1 MRYNLAKNSKK
12 FPIPNLSSSQKESY
26 NALVKEG
33 LEELLKE
40 FGTIIDESGRAW
52 ELTFSNP
59 TLEKPTITID
69 DAVDKGKSYEAPWY
83 LTATIKD
90 PVRRLEKVQNIYM
103 GDIPLMTDTGSFI
116 INGVEKVVQHQLVRA
131 EGAYF
136 TAEIS
141 PITRQVL
148 GGVKIQPKVG
158 SWIEIETS
166 RTGVLSVKID
176 KKRKF
181 TATTLLRVFGIDSDD
196 EIREL
201 FKDVD
206 TNPEVSYIESTI
218 VKDPSSSKE
227 EAAIEIFRKMKP
239 GEPLI
244 LEDAER
250 LVEQIFF
257 DPNRYSLGK
266 VGRFKI
272 NQKFGL
278 DTANDDLHRLLNK
291 EDLVEI
297 IKYVIKINNGLGYAD
312 DIDHLGNRRIK
323 SVGELL
329 QVEIRRGFLQLR
341 SNILEKISLQPR
353 DSFPEPSA
361 LISTKPVSSKIQS
374 FFNTGRSTN
383 LHDTYNPLTRLDFLR
398 RTNAAGLTKERAGL
412 AVRDVHYSQYGKICA
427 VRTPEGS
434 NIGLVTFLS
443 IYARIN
449 EFGFIESPYFKLDK
463 SGDKVKVTDEVV
475 YLAAYDEDNHYIVGY
490 GAEVDDNDYI
500 VENQVPLR
508 KKGQFVLGNPSQA
521 DYIDVDS
528 AQIIGITAG
537 LIPFIQSDDVARTL
551 IASSQLNQAV
561 PLIKADAPLVGTGIE
576 QDIAKNSEW
585 IQLAEKNGVVEYADS
600 RKVVVKYAGDKEAKT
615 YTPIKFRKSNNNT
628 NYNQVVRVNSGQKIT
643 AGDVLFEGPSIA
655 NSELALGAN
664 VRAAYMVWNGY
675 EFEDGIVI
683 SDRLVKEDLLT
694 SIKIEIKK
702 CQLLETKLGDE
713 EITRDI
719 PNVAEDTLRHL
730 DSKGIVAVGSEV
742 VPGDILVGK
751 VAPKGEGD
759 LSAEER
765 LLRAIFGEKAREVRN
780 TSLTMENGEK
790 GTVID
795 VRRITRKDSNTL
807 GNGVIEEIHVYLAQQ
822 KKIEIGDK
830 IAGRHGNKGVI
841 SAIVPEIDMPHMED
855 GTSVDIIFSSESVL
869 KRMNLGQTYEA
880 PLGLAGRRLGKRY
893 SIPVLKQVN
902 LDSIAN
908 ELVSAGISPT
918 GKARLIDGRTG
929 EYFDNPITVGE
940 GYILKLHH
948 MSEEKIHARSTGPY
962 NLIHQQPQQGKS
974 NMGGQRLG
982 EMEVWALQA
991 YSAANLLQEMLT
1003 IKSDDMIGRDKAFKA
1018 ILTGQ
1023 EIPEPTV
1030 PESFKLLV
1038 RELNGLGLGIEPL
1051 EAVREVVEEVAPSD
1065 LAPTE
1070 EYTLEDEDTENKQTE
1085 GMSEVEETDINEEN
1099 LDTEENQ

>member
-1 MRYNLAKNSKK
+1 MRYNLAKNSNK
-12 FPIPNLSSSQKESY
+12 FPLPNLSSSQKESY
-26 NALVKEG
+26 NALIKEG
-33 LEELLKE
+33 LDDLLKE
-40 FGTIIDESGRAW
+40 FGTIIDESGRGW
-52 ELTFSNP
+52 ELVFSNP
-59 TLEKPTITID
+59 TLEKSTISID
-69 DAVDKGKSYEAPWY
+69 ECVEKGKTFEAPWY
-83 LTATIKD
+83 LTATLKD
-90 PVRRLEKVQNIYM
+90 PIRRLEKVQNIYM

-136 TAEIS
+136 TAETS

-158 SWIEIETS
+158 SWVEIETS

-181 TATTLLRVFGIDSDD
+181 TATTLLRVFGIESDD

-201 FKDVD
+201 FKEVD
-206 TNPEVSYIESTI
+206 INPEVSYIESTI

-244 LEDAER
+244 LEDAQR
-250 LVEQIFF
+250 TVDQIFF
-257 DPNRYSLGK
+257 DSNRYSLGK

-278 DTANDDLHRLLNK
+278 DTPNDDTHRLLNK
-291 EDLVEI
+291 EDLVQIMKYI
-297 IKYVIKINNGLGYAD
+297 IMINNGIGYAD

-329 QVEIRRGFLQLR
+329 QIEIRRGFLQLR

-353 DSFPEPSA
+353 ESFPEPSV

-398 RTNAAGLTKERAGL
+398 RTTASGLAKERAGL

-427 VRTPEGS
+427 VRTPEGN

-443 IYARIN
+443 IYAKIN
-449 EFGFIESPYFKLDK
+449 DYGFIETPYYRLDK
-463 SGDKVKVTDEVV
+463 SEDKVKVTDEVV
-475 YLAAYDEDNHYIVGY
+475 YLAAYDEDNHFIVGY
-490 GAEVDDNDYI
+490 GAEVDEKGYI
-500 VENQVPLR
+500 TENQVPLR
-508 KKGQFVLGNPSQA
+508 KKGQFALGNPTSA
-521 DYIDVDS
+521 DFIDVDS

-537 LIPFIQSDDVARTL
+537 LIPFIQSDDVSRTL
-551 IASSQLNQAV
+551 IASSQMNQAV
-561 PLIKADAPLVGTGIE
+561 PLIKSDAPIVGTGVE
-576 QDIAKNSEW
+576 EGIAKNSEW
-585 IQLAEKNGVVEYADS
+585 IQLAEKDGVVEYSDAK
-600 RKVVVKYAGDKEAKT
+600 KVTVKYAGDKDLTT
-615 YTPIKFRKSNNNT
+615 YTPIKFRKSNNST
-628 NYNQVVRVNSGQKIT
+628 NYNQRVKVTSGQKVK
-643 AGDVLFEGPSIA
+643 AGDVLFEGPSID
-655 NSELALGAN
+655 NSELSLGAN

-683 SDRLVKEDLLT
+683 SDRLVKEDILT

-702 CQLLETKLGDE
+702 CKLLETKIGDE
-713 EITRDI
+713 ELTRDI
-719 PNVAEDTLRHL
+719 PNVADSALRHL
-730 DSKGIVAVGSEV
+730 DSKGIVAIGSEV

-795 VRRITRKDSNTL
+795 VKRISRKDSNTL

-822 KKIEIGDK
+822 KKIEVGDK
-830 IAGRHGNKGVI
+830 VAGRHGNKGVI

-880 PLGLAGRRLGKRY
+880 PLGLAGRRLGKKY
-893 SIPVLKQVN
+893 AVPVLKGIETKN
-902 LDSIAN
+902 IEN
-908 ELVSAGISPT
+908 ELEAAGISTT
-918 GKARLIDGRTG
+918 GKAKLIDGRTG

-940 GYILKLHH
+940 TYILKLHH

-991 YSAANLLQEMLT
+991 YSAAKLLQEMLT
-1003 IKSDDMIGRDKAFKA
+1003 IKSDDMTGRNNAFKA
-1018 ILTGQ
+1018 LLTGQ
-1023 EIPEPTV
+1023 EIPEPNV

-1051 EAVREVVEEVAPSD
+1051 EAVREEVEEIVTSEIV
-1065 LAPTE
+1065 PTE
-1070 EYTLEDEDTENKQTE
+1070 EYTLEDEDSDDKQTE
-1085 GMSEVEETDINEEN
+1085 GMSELNDTDNNEEN
-1099 LDTEENQ
+1099 FEMEETK

>member
-1 MRYNLAKNSKK
+1 MRYNLAKNPKK
-12 FPIPNLSSSQKESY
+12 FPLPNLSSSQKESY
-26 NALVKEG
+26 NALMKEG
-33 LEELLKE
+33 LEDLLKE
-40 FGTIIDESGRAW
+40 FGTIIDESGRGW
-52 ELTFSNP
+52 ELQFSNP
-59 TLEKPTITID
+59 TLEKPTISID
-69 DAVDKGKSYEAPWY
+69 EAVDKGKSYEAPWY
-83 LTATIKD
+83 LTVTIKD

-103 GDIPLMTDTGSFI
+103 GDIPVMTDTGSFI
-116 INGVEKVVQHQLVRA
+116 INGIEKVVQHQLVRA

-136 TAEIS
+136 TSETS
-141 PITRQVL
+141 PITRQTL
-148 GGVKIQPKVG
+148 GGVKIQPKIG

-181 TATTLLRVFGIDSDD
+181 TATTLLRVFGIESDD

-244 LEDAER
+244 LEDAQR

-257 DPNRYSLGK
+257 DSNRYSLGK

-278 DTANDDLHRLLNK
+278 DTPNDDNHRLLNK

-297 IKYVIKINNGLGYAD
+297 FKYIIKINNGLGDAD

-329 QVEIRRGFLQLR
+329 QIEIRRGFLQLR

-427 VRTPEGS
+427 VRTPEGA

-443 IYARIN
+443 MYSRIN
-449 EFGFIESPYFKLDK
+449 EFGFIETPYFKLDK
-463 SGDKVKVTDEVV
+463 SGDNVRVTDEVV
-475 YLAAYDEDNHYIVGY
+475 YLAAYDEDNHYII
-490 GAEVDDNDYI
+490 GAGPEVDEKGYF
-500 VENQVPLR
+500 VEKQVPLR
-508 KKGQFVLGNPSQA
+508 KKGQFLLADASMA
-521 DYIDVDS
+521 DYIDVDA
-528 AQIIGITAG
+528 AQVIGITAG
-537 LIPFIQSDDVARTL
+537 LIPFIQSDDVSRTL
-551 IASSQLNQAV
+551 MASAQLNQAV
-561 PLIKADAPLVGTGIE
+561 PLIKADTPIVATGIE
-576 QDIAKNSEW
+576 SDIARNSEW
-585 IQLAEKNGVVEYADS
+585 IQLAENNGIVEYADS
-600 RKVVVKYAGDKEAKT
+600 KKVVVKYEGAKQSTT
-615 YTPIKFRKSNNNT
+615 YTPIKFRKSNNST
-628 NYNQVVRVNSGQKIT
+628 NYNQVVRVATGQKVKKD
-643 AGDVLFEGPSIA
+643 DVLFEGPSME
-655 NSELALGAN
+655 NGELALGAN
-664 VRAAYMVWNGY
+664 VLAAYMVWNGF

-683 SDRLVKEDLLT
+683 SDRLVKDDILT

-702 CQLLETKLGDE
+702 CPVLETKLGDE

-719 PNVAEDTLRHL
+719 PNVAEDSLRHL

-780 TSLTMENGEK
+780 TSLSMENGEK

-795 VRRITRKDSNTL
+795 VRRITRKDSNSL

-830 IAGRHGNKGVI
+830 LAGRHGNKGVI

-855 GTSVDIIFSSESVL
+855 GTPVDIILSSESVL
-869 KRMNLGQTYEA
+869 KRMNLGQTYES
-880 PLGLAGRRLGKRY
+880 PLGLAGRRLGKKY
-893 SIPVLKQVN
+893 NVSVLKEV
-902 LDSIAN
+902 DRAEIEK
-908 ELVSAGISPT
+908 ELVAAGLST
-918 GKARLIDGRTG
+918 NGKSKLIDGRTG
-929 EYFDNPITVGE
+929 EYFENEVTVGE
-940 GYILKLHH
+940 TYILKLHH

-1003 IKSDDMIGRDKAFKA
+1003 IKSDDMIGRNKAFKA
-1018 ILTGQ
+1018 LLTGQ

-1051 EAVREVVEEVAPSD
+1051 EAVREEVEETLPTENV
-1065 LAPTE
+1065 PTE
-1070 EYTLEDEDTENKQTE
+1070 EYTLEDDDTENHQTE
-1085 GMSEVEETDINEEN
+1085 GMSEVEEFESNEDSFEMEEN
-1099 LDTEENQ
+1099 K

>member
-12 FPIPNLSSSQKESY
+12 FPLPNLSSSQKESY
-26 NALVKEG
+26 NSLIKEG
-33 LEELLKE
+33 LNELLNE
-40 FGTIIDESGRAW
+40 FGTIVDETGRGW

-59 TLEKPTITID
+59 TLEKPAITIEE
-69 DAVDKGKSYEAPWY
+69 AILKGKSYEAPWY
-83 LTATIKD
+83 MKATLKD
-90 PVRRLEKVQNIYM
+90 PIRRLEKVQNIYM
-103 GDIPLMTDTGSFI
+103 GDIPLMTDTGTFI
-116 INGVEKVVQHQLVRA
+116 INGIEKIVQHQLVRA
-131 EGAYF
+131 EGSYF

-141 PITRQVL
+141 PLTRQVL
-148 GGVKIQPKVG
+148 GGVKIQPKIG
-158 SWIEIETS
+158 SWVEIETS

-181 TATTLLRVFGIDSDD
+181 TATTLLRVFGIESDD
-196 EIREL
+196 QIREL

-206 TNPEVSYIESTI
+206 TNPEISYIESTI

-227 EAAIEIFRKMKP
+227 EAAIEIYRKMKP

-244 LEDAER
+244 LEDAQR
-250 LVEQIFF
+250 LIDQLFF

-278 DTANDDLHRLLNK
+278 DTPNDENHRLITK

-297 IKYVIKINNGLGYAD
+297 MKYVIKINNGLGEAD
-312 DIDHLGNRRIK
+312 DIDHLGNRRLK

-329 QVEIRRGFLQLR
+329 QIEVRRGYIQLKA
-341 SNILEKISLQPR
+341 NILEKISLQQR
-353 DSFPEPSA
+353 DSFPEPSV
-361 LISTKPVSSKIQS
+361 LISTKPISAKIQS
-374 FFNTGRSTN
+374 FFTTGRSTN
-383 LHDTYNPLTRLDFLR
+383 MHDQYNPLTRLDNLR

-434 NIGLVTFLS
+434 SIGLVTFLS

-449 EFGFIESPYFKLDK
+449 EYGFIETPYYKLDK
-463 SGDKVKVTDEVV
+463 SGDKVRVTDEIV
-475 YLAAYDEDNHYIVGY
+475 YLAAYDEDNYYIAGY
-490 GAEVDDNDYI
+490 GAEVDEKGYF
-500 VENQVPLR
+500 VEKNVPLR
-508 KKGQFVLGNPSQA
+508 KKGQFTLDDASLA
-521 DYIDVDS
+521 DFIDVDS
-528 AQIIGITAG
+528 AQVIGITAG

-551 IASSQLNQAV
+551 MASSQITQAV
-561 PLIKADAPLVGTGIE
+561 PLIKPDAPVVGTGIE
-576 QDIAKNSEW
+576 FDIAHNSEW
-585 IQLAEKNGVVEYADS
+585 IQLAEKDGVVEYADS
-600 RKVVVKYAGDKEAKT
+600 TKVIVKYTGDKSTVSYSPA
-615 YTPIKFRKSNNNT
+615 KFRKSNQNT
-628 NYNQVVRVNSGQKIT
+628 NYNQKVVVSSGQKVK
-643 AGDVLFEGPSIA
+643 AGDTLFEGPSIVGG
-655 NSELALGAN
+655 ELALGAN
-664 VRAAYMVWNGY
+664 VRSAFMVWNGY

-683 SDRLVKEDLLT
+683 SDRLVKEDILT
-694 SIKIEIKK
+694 SIKIEVKE
-702 CQLLETKLGDE
+702 CEVVETKLGNE

-719 PNVAEDTLRHL
+719 PNVAESALRHL
-730 DSKGIVAVGSEV
+730 GKDGIVSVGSEV
-742 VPGDILVGK
+742 LPGDILVGK

-765 LLRAIFGEKAREVRN
+765 LLRAIFNEKAKEVRN
-780 TSLTMENGEK
+780 TSLSMDNGEK

-795 VRRITRKDSNTL
+795 VKRITRKDTNNL
-807 GNGVIEEIHVYLAQQ
+807 NNGVIEKIQVFIAQQ

-830 IAGRHGNKGVI
+830 LAGRHGNKGVI

-855 GTSVDIIFSSESVL
+855 GTTIDIIFSSESVL
-869 KRMNLGQTYEA
+869 KRMNLGQTFEA
-880 PLGLAGRRLGKRY
+880 PLAMAGRKLGKTY
-893 SIPVLKQVN
+893 TVPVLKEVEH
-902 LDSIAN
+902 DKFEK
-908 ELVSAGISPT
+908 ELKEAGIPSN
-918 GKARLIDGRTG
+918 GKVKLIDGRTG

-940 GYILKLHH
+940 TYILKLHH

-1003 IKSDDMIGRDKAFKA
+1003 IKSDDMVGRNNAFKA

-1051 EAVREVVEEVAPSD
+1051 EAVRREVDELAGPAEVIPS
-1065 LAPTE
+1065 E
-1070 EYTLEDEDTENKQTE
+1070 EYTLEDEDSEDNKTE
-1085 GMSEVEETDINEEN
+1085 GMSEVDLEDESLEN
-1099 LDTEENQ
+1099 LEENQ